1 MERRQISSGSPY
13 ESVMGYCRAVRVG
26 DHIFVAGTAPIME
39 GGADPPQD
47 AYGQTRRC
55 LDIVAKA
62 LADAGSGLEHVVR
75 TRIYL
80 ARREDFEEVA
90 RAHGEVFSAIRP
102 VNTTVVV
109 GELIDPRWALEI
121 EVDAVAA

>member
-26 DHIFVAGTAPIME
+26 DHVYVAGTAPIME

-62 LADAGSGLEHVVR
+62 LADAGAGLEHVVR

-80 ARREDFEEVA
+80 TRREDFEEVA
-90 RAHGEVFSAIRP
+90 RAHGEAFSAIRP

-109 GELIDPRWALEI
+109 GELIDPRWVLEI
-121 EVDAVAA
+121 EVDAVVT

>member
-1 MERRQISSGSPY
+1 
-13 ESVMGYCRAVRVG
+13 MGYCRAVRVG

-47 AYGQTRRC
+47 AYGQMRRC

-90 RAHGEVFSAIRP
+90 RAHGEVFSVIRP